1 MKNTVPTMIAMAW
14 IAALSP
20 VQAADPTEIKLW
32 PDGRGG
38 DGAEKVLLFA
48 HVPEAPAPEGGRP
61 AIVVCPGGGYGG
73 VVMSYEGHEI
83 AKWFADRGFAAFVLS
98 YRVAP
103 YHYPSQLHDVQRA
116 LQFVRAKA
124 VEFSVDAQRIG
135 VIGFSAG
142 GHLAGMAGTKV
153 SAADPTATDP
163 IKRVSSRPDF
173 MILAYPVISMKDGV
187 GHAGS
192 RHNLLGAEPSAE
204 LIESVSLETQVR
216 PDTPPTFIF
225 QTDADTVV
233 AAENSI
239 LFYSALRKAGVAA
252 EFHSFREGPH
262 GVGLDRHE
270 GSKIWPELL
279 RIWLERSGFLKPGTG
294 GH

>member
-1 MKNTVPTMIAMAW
+1 M
-14 IAALSP
+14 
-20 VQAADPTEIKLW
+20 
-32 PDGRGG
+32 
-38 DGAEKVLLFA
+38 
-48 HVPEAPAPEGGRP
+48 
-61 AIVVCPGGGYGG
+61 
-73 VVMSYEGHEI
+73 
-83 AKWFADRGFAAFVLS
+83 LS

-116 LQFVRAKA
+116 LQFVRAQA
-124 VEFSVDAQRIG
+124 AEFSVDAQRIG

-153 SAADPTATDP
+153 AAADPAATDP

-192 RHNLLGAEPSAE
+192 RHNLLGADPSAE
-204 LIESVSLETQVR
+204 LDRVGIAKTQVR

-233 AAENSI
+233 TAENSI

-252 EFHSFREGPH
+252 EFHSFREGH
-262 GVGLDRHE
+262 TGSGLTGTRARRSGQSCF
-270 GSKIWPELL
+270 GSGSSARAFSSLGLAATQPRSRVRFPLL
-279 RIWLERSGFLKPGTG
+279 ALCVQPVFQTLERSKLLCPDFL
-294 GH
+294 